1 MLIKIYPV
9 LEEVAEGLPGSREI
23 TLTETRQARQ
33 LDGAVLPAHTT
44 LIMASSH
51 PQTP

>member
-9 LEEVAEGLPGSREI
+9 LEEVAEGLPAAERLPS
-23 TLTETRQARQ
+23 ETRQARQ